1 VNREENNK
9 MTIYDI
15 NEIKQKAIDYLA
27 SLRKEGL
34 EEIGAAAIYI
44 TEFIAE
50 LEKETTK
57 EGSDSEAV

>member
-1 VNREENNK
+1 

-50 LEKETTK
+50 LEKESKK